1 MPESINVSVKASLQ
15 NATQLERQ
23 FSDVAKKAG
32 RNFKVD
38 LGSSAKDINA
48 LSQPLGRITGQADE
62 FTKSIEASNAR
73 VIAFGASVGIINGL
87 VQSFKGLVNVTIEV
101 EANLAKINSI
111 LNTNAAGLDSLKG
124 SIFQIAKETGQ
135 SFDIVSNAALELS
148 RQGLGA
154 EDVVKRLND
163 SLILSRLS
171 GLSAADAVS
180 GLTAA
185 VNSFSKAGLSTGDVL
200 NKISNAANKFA
211 VSERDLI
218 EGFKRSASVAEQ
230 AGVSI
235 DELGGII
242 TAVQQRTA
250 RGGAVIGNSFKTIFT
265 RIGRADNL
273 ELLRSVGVEVS
284 DLQGN
289 IKPATQLISGLAKQ
303 LEGLSDI
310 EVRSITEK
318 IGGGFQIAPLLAA
331 LADYNDAN
339 GVAVR
344 ATEAFANASDEAYK
358 KNIILNQT
366 LAAGINLTKVNI
378 EELANQFG
386 ELGLIDPFKDLLAG
400 LNLFI
405 DAIRGIGE
413 TISGSDLASSL
424 FKGFTESAIKIGIS
438 AVGAVVFILS
448 KKLATFGINS
458 FKTFLGLNKSA
469 KELENTQK
477 NIVSTLLQD
486 KDIRNSILKIENS
499 SLTSEEKRLKQAGL
513 ITLAVKEQLAGLEKV
528 NRISTNISKT
538 VLVNTKAIRKAQKNA
553 ESGSVGSSA
562 GGYIANAA
570 DGFLPINKEK
580 SDIAKGV
587 GKAPNSA
594 KTVIIDDFKFGAG
607 KTGTMVANDSEYIVR
622 DYAGGGDAIFN
633 RDMVEKFGVPEGAKQ
648 LNAAKGYIPNY
659 AGRGFGAAAAIA
671 KTGATNLEEF
681 EKSKFVKK
689 VPGRQAY
696 TFNDGTNTLKLNTS
710 QLINQSTGKFKAA
723 RNANVASKSGKTEF
737 DAAPTY
743 SIDTKKLG
751 GIALISPRFEGPKN
765 VADFDT
771 PPIKLSEISQFKD
784 DKTLSEDQLKKKI
797 NLTNVYATNT
807 PGGQDI
813 EGLTKGINSFFAE
826 GIVNLAG
833 DLYGGFF
840 DPASGG
846 QFSQALQKEL
856 KGKQILPPATEGNL
870 FEAASKVALNSFS
883 DISKVFDQSEQGRPF
898 DFQNSEAIQDVFGI
912 KALKGE
918 SKRGGETNFKGS
930 KQVRDVAKKV
940 FNDEDTKTK
949 ALSFV
954 RKNVLKPEKKNTKK
968 NSAGGY
974 IPNFANRKSPIDEAI
989 EREQQAGVPVNQIRI
1004 NQNGKLRNSKNPNG
1018 LAVTNTRD
1026 EPTGRIPRNAS
1037 LGYIPNFAAKTG
1049 TRNPLELIQAQSTLE
1064 SRGEGGG
1071 IEAKG
1076 IQKELD
1082 SLKGTLGDFN
1092 KSLDVI
1098 VKDTKDKVITQK
1110 EANEKIDELVKN
1122 LNGSSPEIKNL
1133 SKAGGKANKESLKT
1147 AAKERLVQRGGEG
1160 AREKAQEKSIQS
1172 FLAIGS
1178 AAFTAENTL
1187 KAFAETTEGAGKQ
1200 IAEAGAGA
1208 ARTVLIAQGIQAA
1221 GLDQKSLGKE
1231 QGESGLA
1238 FAKRFGDK
1246 QGESFG
1252 KSVELFGR
1260 KGAAASLRRGSG
1272 AGLIK
1277 QGSSKGIAKVFSLI
1291 GKAGPFVG
1299 KTVGLFS
1306 RLVPLIGPLVVGFQA
1321 VNSALKLFG
1330 FDLGGTITKFGTK
1343 ILESIGLIDSPAE
1356 KAAKSLEKF
1365 GDSLDQ
1371 NLLKGQGGQNT
1382 FAQTGTQILTQVN
1395 RREAELKD
1403 PKLKNIEDEDELRA
1417 ELFRKAQRG
1426 SGALNIS
1433 GINTSNLD
1441 INDDAIKSLI
1451 ETSQE
1456 NFTRGILNLVDD
1468 VKLTSADLTDA
1479 SQVQELVALVKGG
1492 VASEE
1497 IKKLEAAS
1505 SNLLKAQLT
1514 GDDKKIKDLVKQQRD
1529 LSKQVFDIV
1538 KAEKEELQDIVKLRA
1553 EILNIQIKGSLAESK
1568 IISSVKTRKE
1578 AELELQKISLNTSK
1592 NKQLELDL
1600 QLRSIKAQRE
1610 GAQEIN
1616 ALISKTILDNK
1627 KVKELL
1633 EGDQD
1638 KKIGQDRFLVIK
1650 ATIDEIAKLDLSE
1663 TKFSDDFAKPLEDAL
1678 LAFTGQET
1686 LSKEIVDNLKAQ
1698 IEQQQKTLQIQRAAE
1713 EVAQAQNAVYKD
1725 RIDII
1730 KEEERILQQSLNI
1743 QNQITKSRLEASNI
1757 AIDRSEKSTSRIF
1770 GGGQAPSVLDVVKS
1784 INANRKDE
1792 NNINIKRFDRL
1803 EKIQKDFL
1811 QTARDTGILNE
1822 KGIREA
1828 INNLTRPD
1836 ANGQVRQGPGEIQ
1849 ALSKLLNDE
1858 LTKQT
1863 AARQKFLKE
1872 TEDKNRS
1879 ILDQQTSN
1887 ASTFKTAINGL
1898 LDYLKK
1904 AEAEAKNNSP
1914 EGKKEKGNI
1923 EKSIKAINDERD
1935 AVFGKGFDLKVK
1947 KNVSPNATNI
1957 DKKIKENAEE
1967 FDRLTEKL
1975 KIYKKALDG
1984 TITLEEANKTISF
1997 KQLIREKGITNKGE
2011 ADASVTNFS
2020 EKLRTS
2026 KIALEKYDEA
2036 LKFLTFKAGGT
2047 ASDQR
2052 NSASKILRGGD
2063 ISAGSAAQ
2071 GRNVQRRINL
2081 LSDNI
2086 RQGAP
2091 TELLIK
2097 DAKELRDA
2105 EAKAIEGLKKELE
2118 LATLATQS
2126 FSENINTLG
2135 QNAPSA
2141 TTQASRQF
2149 TNIGSFLSGVVDGFS
2164 RLNVASENLTTR
2176 ITQLDSIINDTESTD
2191 DQKKAAKTQKENL
2204 EAQRKA
2210 LEAQRNQNVETNTVT
2225 ESLKSFSGILDFI
2238 KKAFDKIKGLFGF
2251 KTPPKA
2257 VEVTEDRT
2265 DFSGAGQ
2272 SEAITRRNETASDS
2286 DIQTQLDEI
2295 RLGAYYQL
2303 ELDLIE
2309 STSTAQ
2315 RRKLLREYDDRLEIF
2330 NLIKRQ
2336 EELLKKQSEG
2346 GLSREETG
2354 QLQELRKSISRK
2366 KNAPDKVTDR
2376 IVDALAIDG
2385 PEAVQN
2391 INDTLVKGAVDFRD
2405 ALIDGI
2411 EAAVVEGKDLK
2422 ETLRDAA
2429 TSFLREITRTNLKN
2443 AFGGI
2448 TSLLTGGSNT
2458 YGGAT
2463 TAPQT
2468 APTDPLVV
2476 GQRLQTDLLVS
2487 INRNTSDLTFSE
2499 SITGQDAG
2507 VFSPQFNPNGSVTGG
2522 FPSGSASGGTSSGG
2536 SGISNLFSN
2545 VGGAPSSAAGG
2556 APSGGS
2562 GIGSFIS
2569 KILGKIGGSGS
2580 GSAPGSS
2587 PGGAPSGGSG
2597 IGSFFSKIFGG
2608 GGGAPSSAGGAPGG
2622 ASGGSGIGSFFSKI
2636 FGGGGGASG
2645 AGSAGS
2651 AGGAGGASAL
2661 ASAGPIA
2668 AIIAAALAMGAI
2680 TKKLGGNPI
2689 LGALTGIGPGLGLSK
2704 LFPKFAEGGMI
2715 NGGSGS
2721 KDDVP
2726 ALLMG
2731 GEYVIKKNAVKKYG
2745 PNFMDKVN
2753 NGSLPKFASGGLV
2766 DPDKLP
2772 KQTGDGG
2779 YFIPGL
2785 RGYGKISGARAL
2797 KTFATQAFTSGA
2809 TDFIGSSEKSNA
2821 AFIDIEPESQRL
2833 TNFGRNAGTPLQN
2846 ATRVAKGEAFDTALQ
2861 DDELRR
2867 QIKLEE
2873 ERKKEEFKKALIN
2886 MAISAVVKA
2895 GTSAAMAGSQN
2906 AAGPQA
2912 GGFEGVSN
2920 PNQTAPLQ
2928 AIPTT
2933 SASGTTVGGG
2943 GGFWNGVKSFF
2954 TGSQIPGGGTQK
2966 FGGIGNILNG
2976 RGFTTQDNLSSY
2988 FDKNPSNP
2996 AVNAFF
3002 NSGEYINTS
3011 GKVNFKPFSRVL
3023 SSSVSEGLQ
3032 SLPSRNNDE
3041 LNAIEELKR
3050 RQNINLSSIYG
3061 SDNNSLLGGKKA
3073 TGGRV
3078 RDAAGI
3084 DSVPTMLSGGEFVV
3098 NSAAANRIGQSS
3110 LDRINSGDVSETS
3123 DSNNTELIEKV
3134 DELIKATKESSGEI
3148 NITVNSDGSESNSSN
3163 GVSDEDEKLNLAQ
3176 MIKSQVLMVIN
3187 DEKRMG
3193 GRLRGGV

>member
-73 VIAFGASVGIINGL
+73 VLAFGASVGIINGL

-135 SFDIVSNAALELS
+135 SFDVVSNAALELS

-284 DLQGN
+284 DLEGN
-289 IKPATQLISGLAKQ
+289 IKPATQLIQGLAKQ
-303 LEGLSDI
+303 LENLSDI

-318 IGGGFQIAPLLAA
+318 IGGGFQIAPLLAS
-331 LADYNDAN
+331 LADYSDAN
-339 GVAVR
+339 GVAIR

-386 ELGLIDPFKDLLAG
+386 ELGIIDPFKELLSG
-400 LNLFI
+400 LNTFI
-405 DAIRGIGE
+405 DALRGLGE
-413 TISGSDLASSL
+413 RISGNDIASSL
-424 FKGFTESAIKIGIS
+424 FKGFADSAIKIGLAAIGS
-438 AVGAVVFILS
+438 VIFVLG
-448 KKLATFGINS
+448 KKLASFGIGS

-538 VLVNTKAIRKAQKNA
+538 VLGNTKAIRKAQINKG
-553 ESGSVGSSA
+553 SGA
-562 GGYIANAA
+562 GGYVANAA

-580 SDIAKGV
+580 SDISKGV

-659 AGRGFGAAAAIA
+659 AARGFGAAAAIA

-696 TFNDGTNTLKLNTS
+696 TFDDGTNTLKLNTS
-710 QLINQSTGKFKAA
+710 QLVNQSTGKFKAA
-723 RNANVASKSGKTEF
+723 RNANAASKSGKAEF
-737 DAAPTY
+737 DSSKTY

-771 PPIKLSEISQFKD
+771 PPIKLADISQFKD

-856 KGKQILPPATEGNL
+856 KGKQILPSATEGNL

-954 RKNVLKPEKKNTKK
+954 RKNILNPDQKKTKK
-968 NSAGGY
+968 SSAGGY

-1018 LAVTNTRD
+1018 LAVTNTKD

-1064 SRGEGGG
+1064 SKGQGGG
-1071 IEAKG
+1071 IEAQG

-1160 AREKAQEKSIQS
+1160 AREKAQEKSLQS

-1178 AAFTAENTL
+1178 AAFTAESTL

-1231 QGESGLA
+1231 EGESGLA

-1246 QGESFG
+1246 QGASFG

-1272 AGLIK
+1272 ANLIT

-1291 GKAGPFVG
+1291 GKAGPFIG

-1382 FAQTGTQILTQVN
+1382 FSQTGTQILTQVN

-1468 VKLTSADLTDA
+1468 VKLTSADLTDE
-1479 SQVQELVALVKGG
+1479 SQVKELVALVKGG

-1505 SNLLKAQLT
+1505 ANLLKAQLT

-1553 EILNIQIKGSLAESK
+1553 EILNIQLKGSLAESK

-1887 ASTFKTAINGL
+1887 ASTFKTAINSL
-1898 LDYLKK
+1898 LEYLKK
-1904 AEAEAKNNSP
+1904 AEAEAKKNSP
-1914 EGKKEKGNI
+1914 EEKEKRKLLKQEAQTPALEL
-1923 EKSIKAINDERD
+1923 EKIRGRGLDLIKERNKISSRKVDNSQFGATTRTIDLESINKKISENAKEFKALNDTVELYKKAIAGTITIEEARQKIALKERGSTTRIEAFDATVILNQRIAQSNDSLEAFDAVIKKVSSGASRFEFKPLLNSSKLRDGEVFSQRPKANVELDSSLNLFNDE
-1935 AVFGKGFDLKVK
+1935 K
-1947 KNVSPNATNI
+1947 
-1957 DKKIKENAEE
+1957 
-1967 FDRLTEKL
+1967 EKL
-1975 KIYKKALDG
+1975 KILNGLRAEELAL
-1984 TITLEEANKTISF
+1984 
-1997 KQLIREKGITNKGE
+1997 Q
-2011 ADASVTNFS
+2011 
-2020 EKLRTS
+2020 EKLR
-2026 KIALEKYDEA
+2026 IQLE
-2036 LKFLTFKAGGT
+2036 T
-2047 ASDQR
+2047 AKETVS
-2052 NSASKILRGGD
+2052 SFGD
-2063 ISAGSAAQ
+2063 IVSNP
-2071 GRNVQRRINL
+2071 NVQN
-2081 LSDNI
+2081 
-2086 RQGAP
+2086 RQDP
-2091 TELLIK
+2091 I
-2097 DAKELRDA
+2097 
-2105 EAKAIEGLKKELE
+2105 
-2118 LATLATQS
+2118 
-2126 FSENINTLG
+2126 
-2135 QNAPSA
+2135 
-2141 TTQASRQF
+2141 TQASRQF

-2191 DQKKAAKTQKENL
+2191 DQKKEAKAQKENL
-2204 EAQRKA
+2204 EAQRKS

-2257 VEVTEDRT
+2257 VEATEDRT

-2272 SEAITRRNETASDS
+2272 SEAITRRNETPSDS

-2354 QLQELRKSISRK
+2354 QLQELRKDISRK

-2487 INRNTSDLTFSE
+2487 INRNTSDLTFADSL
-2499 SITGQDAG
+2499 TDQTAG

-2536 SGISNLFSN
+2536 SGINNLFSN
-2545 VGGAPSSAAGG
+2545 GGGSPSGAAGG

-2622 ASGGSGIGSFFSKI
+2622 SGIGSFFSKI

-2645 AGSAGS
+2645 AGSAAS
-2651 AGGAGGASAL
+2651 AGGAGGAGAL

-2668 AIIAAALAMGAI
+2668 AIIAAAVAMGAI

-2689 LGALTGIGPGLGLSK
+2689 LGALGGVGGGLILSK
-2704 LFPKFAEGGMI
+2704 IFPKFAEGGMI

-2785 RGYGKISGARAL
+2785 RGNGKISGAKAL

-2833 TNFGRNAGTPLQN
+2833 TNFGRTAGTPLQN

-2873 ERKKEEFKKALIN
+2873 KRKKEEFKKALIN
-2886 MAISAVVKA
+2886 MAISAVVSA
-2895 GTSAAMAGSQN
+2895 GTSAAQAGISN

-2912 GGFEGVSN
+2912 GGFAGVSN

-3002 NSGEYINTS
+3002 SSGEYINSS

-3032 SLPSRNNDE
+3032 SLPTRNVDE
-3041 LNAIEELKR
+3041 LNVIEELKR
-3050 RQNINLSSIYG
+3050 RQNINLSSIYRDG
-3061 SDNNSLLGGKKA
+3061 GSLLPEKKA

-3148 NITVNSDGSESNSSN
+3148 NITVNGDGSESNSSN

>member
-73 VIAFGASVGIINGL
+73 VLAFGASVGIINGL

-111 LNTNAAGLDSLKG
+111 LNTNAEGLDSLKG

-135 SFDIVSNAALELS
+135 SFDVVSNAALELS
-148 RQGLGA
+148 RQGLGT

-273 ELLRSVGVEVS
+273 ELLRSVGVEVT
-284 DLQGN
+284 DLQGK
-289 IKPATQLISGLAKQ
+289 IKPATQLIAGLAKQ
-303 LEGLSDI
+303 LDGLSDV

-331 LADYNDAN
+331 LADYNSQSS
-339 GVAVR
+339 VAVA
-344 ATEAFANASDEAYK
+344 ATESFANASDEAYK

-378 EELANQFG
+378 EELASQFG
-386 ELGLIDPFKDLLAG
+386 ELGIIDPFKELLSG
-400 LNLFI
+400 LNGFI
-405 DAIRGIGE
+405 DALRGLGE
-413 TISGSDLASSL
+413 RISGSDLASSL
-424 FKGFTESAIKIGIS
+424 FKGFADSAIKIGL
-438 AVGAVVFILS
+438 AAVVAVIFVLS
-448 KKLATFGINS
+448 KKLASFGIDS
-458 FKTFLGLNKSA
+458 FKTFLGLNKFA

-486 KDIRNSILKIENS
+486 KDIRNAILKIENS
-499 SLTSEEKRLKQAGL
+499 SLTSEEKRLKQAEL
-513 ITLAVKEQLAGLEKV
+513 ITLAVKEQLASLEKV
-528 NRISTNISKT
+528 NKISTNISKT
-538 VLVNTKAIRKAQKNA
+538 VLGNTKSFRNAQTKTVSTGA
-553 ESGSVGSSA
+553 TGA
-562 GGYIANAA
+562 GGYVANAA

-580 SDIAKGV
+580 SDISKGV

-648 LNAAKGYIPNY
+648 LNAARGYIPNY
-659 AGRGFGAAAAIA
+659 AGGFGVAQAIA

-681 EKSKFVKK
+681 EKSTFVKK
-689 VPGRQAY
+689 IPGRRAY
-696 TFNDGTNTLKLNTS
+696 EFNDGTNTKEFNTS
-710 QLINQSTGKFKAA
+710 QLFNQTTGKFKVA
-723 RNANVASKSGKTEF
+723 RNANAASKSGKAEF
-737 DAAPTY
+737 DSAKTY

-751 GIALISPRFEGPKN
+751 GIALISPRFEGPRN

-771 PPIKLSEISQFKD
+771 PPIKLADISQFKD
-784 DKTLSEDQLKKKI
+784 DKTLSEEQLKKKI
-797 NLTNVYATNT
+797 NLTNLYATNT

-856 KGKQILPPATEGNL
+856 KGKQILPSATEGNL

-898 DFQNSEAIQDVFGI
+898 DFQNSEAIQDIFGI

-954 RKNVLKPEKKNTKK
+954 RKNILNPDQKKTKK
-968 NSAGGY
+968 SSAGGY

-1064 SRGEGGG
+1064 SRGQGGG
-1071 IEAKG
+1071 IEAQG

-1160 AREKAQEKSIQS
+1160 AAEKTQEKSLQS
-1172 FLAIGS
+1172 FLVLGS
-1178 AAFTAENTL
+1178 AAFTTASTL
-1187 KAFAETTEGAGKQ
+1187 QAFAETAEGAGKQ
-1200 IAEAGAGA
+1200 LAEAGAGA
-1208 ARTVLIAQGIQAA
+1208 ARTVLLIQGIQSL

-1231 QGESGLA
+1231 KGESSTD
-1238 FAKRFGDK
+1238 FIKRFGNE
-1246 QGESFG
+1246 QGKSFG
-1252 KSVELFGR
+1252 KTVELFGR

-1272 AGLIK
+1272 ADAFTK
-1277 QGSSKGIAKVFSLI
+1277 TSSKGIAKVFSLI

-1330 FDLGGTITKFGTK
+1330 FDLGGFFTKLGTK
-1343 ILESIGLIDSPAE
+1343 LLEKLGVIDSPAE

-1382 FAQTGTQILTQVN
+1382 FAQTGTQILTQVS

-1403 PKLKNIEDEDELRA
+1403 PKLKNIEDPEKLRA

-1426 SGALNIS
+1426 SGALDIS

-1441 INDDAIKSLI
+1441 IDDGAIKSLV

-1479 SQVQELVALVKGG
+1479 SQVKELVDLVKGG

-1505 SNLLKAQLT
+1505 ADLLKAQLT
-1514 GDDKKIKDLVKQQRD
+1514 GDDKKIKELVKQQRD

-1538 KAEKEELQDIVKLRA
+1538 KAEKEELEDIVKLRA
-1553 EILNIQIKGSLAESK
+1553 EILNIQIKGALAESK

-1663 TKFSDDFAKPLEDAL
+1663 TGFSDDFAKPLEAAL

-1725 RIDII
+1725 RVDII
-1730 KEEERILQQSLNI
+1730 KEEERILQQSLNT

-1784 INANRKDE
+1784 TNARRKEE

-1803 EKIQKDFL
+1803 ENIQKDFL

-1836 ANGQVRQGPGEIQ
+1836 ADGQVRQGPGEIQ
-1849 ALSKLLNDE
+1849 ALSELLNNE

-1863 AARQKFLKE
+1863 AARQKFLE
-1872 TEDKNRS
+1872 DTENKNRE
-1879 ILDQQTSN
+1879 ILNQQTNN
-1887 ASTFKTAINGL
+1887 ASTFSTAINKL
-1898 LDYLKK
+1898 LEYLKK
-1904 AEAEAKNNSP
+1904 AETEAKENSP
-1914 EGKKEKGNI
+1914 EEKEKRKLLKQEAQTPALEL
-1923 EKSIKAINDERD
+1923 EKIRGRGLDLIKERNKISSRKVDNSQFGATTRTIDLESIN
-1935 AVFGKGFDLKVK
+1935 K
-1947 KNVSPNATNI
+1947 KISENAKEFEALNATV
-1957 DKKIKENAEE
+1957 E
-1967 FDRLTEKL
+1967 L
-1975 KIYKKALDG
+1975 YKKAIAG
-1984 TITLEEANKTISF
+1984 TITIEEARQKLFLAEGGNEVKAKKDLADLSQRLAQSAVAVQGFSSAIESVTEDSSASNFRNNFDAGRLGDFPTPAETNLRSGEVFRANPNAGDGVDIIGAES
-1997 KQLIREKGITNKGE
+1997 EKGERLKLLNKLRQE
-2011 ADASVTNFS
+2011 EIVLQ
-2020 EKLRTS
+2020 EKLR
-2026 KIALEKYDEA
+2026 IELEKTKQI
-2036 LKFLTFKAGGT
+2036 LSTFGPNANPQNTQAG
-2047 ASDQR
+2047 
-2052 NSASKILRGGD
+2052 
-2063 ISAGSAAQ
+2063 ISSP
-2071 GRNVQRRINL
+2071 
-2081 LSDNI
+2081 D
-2086 RQGAP
+2086 RQDP
-2091 TELLIK
+2091 I
-2097 DAKELRDA
+2097 
-2105 EAKAIEGLKKELE
+2105 
-2118 LATLATQS
+2118 TQS
-2126 FSENINTLG
+2126 
-2135 QNAPSA
+2135 
-2141 TTQASRQF
+2141 SRQF
-2149 TNIGSFLSGVVDGFS
+2149 SSIGSFVSGVVDGFS
-2164 RLNVASENLTTR
+2164 RLNVASKNLTTR
-2176 ITQLDSIINDTESTD
+2176 ITQLDSVINDTESTD
-2191 DQKKAAKTQKENL
+2191 DQKKAAKVEKEKLETQ
-2204 EAQRKA
+2204 RTA
-2210 LEAQRNQNVETNTVT
+2210 LEAQRNQNTETNTAI

-2238 KKAFDKIKGLFGF
+2238 KKAFNKIKSFFGF
-2251 KTPPKA
+2251 GSETQTPIQPR
-2257 VEVTEDRT
+2257 TE
-2265 DFSGAGQ
+2265 FSGAA
-2272 SEAITRRNETASDS
+2272 ETEDITRRNEGLSDV
-2286 DIQTQLDEI
+2286 DIQTQLDQQ

-2315 RRKLLREYDDRLEIF
+2315 RRKLQREYDDRLLIF
-2330 NLIKRQ
+2330 DLLQKSKALTEQ
-2336 EELLKKQSEG
+2336 ESKGTLTKEG
-2346 GLSREETG
+2346 RDE
-2354 QLQELRKSISRK
+2354 LQELRKQIAAQ
-2366 KNAPDKVTDR
+2366 KNKPEKVTER
-2376 IVDALAIDG
+2376 ILDELSVDG

-2391 INDTLVKGAVDFRD
+2391 INNTLVKGAVDFTD
-2405 ALIDGI
+2405 AIVNGI
-2411 EAAVVEGKDLK
+2411 EAAIVEGKDLK

-2429 TSFLREITRTNLKN
+2429 TSFLKELTRTNLKN
-2443 AFGGI
+2443 AIGGI
-2448 TSLLTGGSNT
+2448 ANIIGG
-2458 YGGAT
+2458 GG
-2463 TAPQT
+2463 
-2468 APTDPLVV
+2468 
-2476 GQRLQTDLLVS
+2476 GQGNAFV
-2487 INRNTSDLTFSE
+2487 NAFS
-2499 SITGQDAG
+2499 AG
-2507 VFSPQFNPNGSVTGG
+2507 GY
-2522 FPSGSASGGTSSGG
+2522 SSGG
-2536 SGISNLFSN
+2536 SVS
-2545 VGGAPSSAAGG
+2545 
-2556 APSGGS
+2556 
-2562 GIGSFIS
+2562 
-2569 KILGKIGGSGS
+2569 
-2580 GSAPGSS
+2580 
-2587 PGGAPSGGSG
+2587 
-2597 IGSFFSKIFGG
+2597 
-2608 GGGAPSSAGGAPGG
+2608 
-2622 ASGGSGIGSFFSKI
+2622 
-2636 FGGGGGASG
+2636 
-2645 AGSAGS
+2645 
-2651 AGGAGGASAL
+2651 
-2661 ASAGPIA
+2661 
-2668 AIIAAALAMGAI
+2668 
-2680 TKKLGGNPI
+2680 
-2689 LGALTGIGPGLGLSK
+2689 
-2704 LFPKFAEGGMI
+2704 
-2715 NGGSGS
+2715 GGSGS

-2726 ALLMG
+2726 ALLMS
-2731 GEYVIKKNAVKKYG
+2731 GEYVVKKKSVEKYG
-2745 PNFMDKVN
+2745 TKLLDDINSGNIGQFAEGGIVDRDKI
-2753 NGSLPKFASGGLV
+2753 PT
-2766 DPDKLP
+2766 
-2772 KQTGDGG
+2772 QTGTGN
-2779 YFIPGL
+2779 YFAPGL
-2785 RGYGKISGARAL
+2785 RGSGKISGAEAL
-2797 KTFATQAFTSGA
+2797 RNFATQGFTNGA
-2809 TDFIGSSEKSNA
+2809 TDFIGGDQKSNA
-2821 AFIDIEPESQRL
+2821 AFIDLEPESLRL
-2833 TNFGRNAGTPLQN
+2833 TNFGRKAGTPIQL
-2846 ATRVAKGEAFDTALQ
+2846 ATQDAKRQAFDLAIR
-2861 DDELRR
+2861 DDDLRA
-2867 QIKLEE
+2867 QIDAENK
-2873 ERKKEEFKKALIN
+2873 RAKEEFKKAIISTVASAVISYGVN
-2886 MAISAVVKA
+2886 VAATGAQNAISGA
-2895 GTSAAMAGSQN
+2895 TQQAAASGETLSAGSKFWTGVRGAFGGGTLNGGGEQTYGGLTN
-2906 AAGPQA
+2906 FFNNRGTVNQQGLGNYFLKNSTSPAAIDFFKSGEFTSNS
-2912 GGFEGVSN
+2912 GKYGFTAKN
-2920 PNQTAPLQ
+2920 PAVQ
-2928 AIPTT
+2928 AIID
-2933 SASGTTVGGG
+2933 GR
-2943 GGFWNGVKSFF
+2943 
-2954 TGSQIPGGGTQK
+2954 GSQISGDKTLSTSRNQA
-2966 FGGIGNILNG
+2966 I
-2976 RGFTTQDNLSSY
+2976 LSSIKASQV
-2988 FDKNPSNP
+2988 DQLSIDALKASSD
-2996 AVNAFF
+2996 
-3002 NSGEYINTS
+3002 NSIRKYS
-3011 GKVNFKPFSRVL
+3011 AGKV
-3023 SSSVSEGLQ
+3023 SSPVYGEGAALE
-3032 SLPSRNNDE
+3032 STLPSRNSD
-3041 LNAIEELKR
+3041 IEK
-3050 RQNINLSSIYG
+3050 
-3061 SDNNSLLGGKKA
+3061 SLYQKIQDYFFSLAASGNGGLLPPKGFA

-3078 RDAAGI
+3078 QDAPGI
-3084 DSVPTMLSGGEFVV
+3084 DTVPTMLSGGEFVV
-3098 NSAAANRIGQSS
+3098 NSSAASRLGQSS
-3110 LDRINSGDVSETS
+3110 LEKLNAGDSSSVEPENQEEVIDR
-3123 DSNNTELIEKV
+3123 L
-3134 DELIKATKESSGEI
+3134 DELIKATKESTGAI
-3148 NITVNSDGSESNSSN
+3148 TITVNSDGSNSEEKST
-3163 GVSDEDEKLNLAQ
+3163 GSQEEDDNIKIAKL
-3176 MIKSQVLMVIN
+3176 IRDQVLKVIN
-3187 DEKRMG
+3187 EEKRLG
-3193 GRLRGGV
+3193 GTLRRGV

>member
-73 VIAFGASVGIINGL
+73 VLAFGASVGIINGL

-111 LNTNAAGLDSLKG
+111 LNTNAEGLDSLKG

-135 SFDIVSNAALELS
+135 SFDVVSNAALELS

-273 ELLRSVGVEVS
+273 ELLRSVGVEVT
-284 DLQGN
+284 DLQGK
-289 IKPATQLISGLAKQ
+289 IKPATQLIAGLAKQ
-303 LEGLSDI
+303 LDGLSDV

-331 LADYNDAN
+331 LSDYSSETS
-339 GVAVR
+339 VAVA
-344 ATEAFANASDEAYK
+344 ATESFRNATDEAYK

-366 LAAGINLTKVNI
+366 LAAGINFTKVNV
-378 EELANQFG
+378 EQLANEFG
-386 ELGLIDPFKDLLAG
+386 ELGIIDPFKELLAG
-400 LNLFI
+400 LNGFI
-405 DAIRGIGE
+405 DALRGLGE
-413 TISGSDLASSL
+413 RISGSDLASSL
-424 FKGFTESAIKIGIS
+424 FKGFADSAIKIGL
-438 AVGAVVFILS
+438 AAVVAVIFVLS
-448 KKLATFGINS
+448 KKLASFGIDS
-458 FKTFLGLNKSA
+458 FKTFLGLNKFA

-486 KDIRNSILKIENS
+486 KDIRTAILKIENS
-499 SLTSEEKRLKQAGL
+499 SLTSEEKRLKQADL
-513 ITLAVKEQLAGLEKV
+513 ITLAVKEQLASLEKV
-528 NRISTNISKT
+528 NKISTNISKT
-538 VLVNTKAIRKAQKNA
+538 VLGNTKSFRNAQTKTV
-553 ESGSVGSSA
+553 STSA
-562 GGYIANAA
+562 GGYVANAA

-580 SDIAKGV
+580 SDISKGV

-648 LNAAKGYIPNY
+648 LNAARGYIPNY
-659 AGRGFGAAAAIA
+659 AGGFGSAQAIA
-671 KTGATNLEEF
+671 ETGATNLEEF

-696 TFNDGTNTLKLNTS
+696 EFNDGTNKLKINTS
-710 QLINQSTGKFKAA
+710 QLFNQTTGKFKAA
-723 RNANVASKSGKTEF
+723 RNANAAIDSGKQDL

-771 PPIKLSEISQFKD
+771 PPIKLADISQFKD
-784 DKTLSEDQLKKKI
+784 DKTLSEEQLKKKI
-797 NLTNVYATNT
+797 NLTNIYATNT

-856 KGKQILPPATEGNL
+856 KGKQILPSATEGNL

-898 DFQNSEAIQDVFGI
+898 DFQNSEAIQDIFGI

-954 RKNVLKPEKKNTKK
+954 RKNVLNPDQKKTKK

-1064 SRGEGGG
+1064 SRGQGGG
-1071 IEAKG
+1071 IEAQG

-1133 SKAGGKANKESLKT
+1133 SKAGGKANKESLGT

-1160 AREKAQEKSIQS
+1160 AAEKTQEKSLQS
-1172 FLAIGS
+1172 FLVLGS
-1178 AAFTAENTL
+1178 AAFTTASTL
-1187 KAFAETTEGAGKQ
+1187 QAFAETAEGAGKQ
-1200 IAEAGAGA
+1200 LAEAGAGA
-1208 ARTVLIAQGIQAA
+1208 ARTVLLIQGIQSL

-1231 QGESGLA
+1231 KGESSTD
-1238 FAKRFGDK
+1238 FIKRFGNE
-1246 QGESFG
+1246 QGKSFG
-1252 KSVELFGR
+1252 KTVELFGR
-1260 KGAAASLRRGSG
+1260 KGAASSLRRGSG
-1272 AGLIK
+1272 ADVFTK
-1277 QGSSKGIAKVFSLI
+1277 TSSKGIASVFSLI
-1291 GKAGPFVG
+1291 GKAGPGIG
-1299 KTVGLFS
+1299 KAVGLFS

-1330 FDLGGTITKFGTK
+1330 FDLGGFFTKLGTK
-1343 ILESIGLIDSPAE
+1343 LLEKLGVIDSPAE

-1382 FAQTGTQILTQVN
+1382 FAQTGTQILTQVS

-1403 PKLKNIEDEDELRA
+1403 PKLKNIEDPEKLRE

-1426 SGALNIS
+1426 SGALDIS

-1441 INDDAIKSLI
+1441 INDDAIKSLV

-1479 SQVQELVALVKGG
+1479 SQVKELVALVKGG

-1505 SNLLKAQLT
+1505 ADLLKAQLT
-1514 GDDKKIKDLVKQQRD
+1514 GDDKKIRELVKQQRD

-1538 KAEKEELQDIVKLRA
+1538 KAEKEELEDIVKLRT
-1553 EILNIQIKGSLAESK
+1553 EILNIQIKGALAESK

-1663 TKFSDDFAKPLEDAL
+1663 TGFSDDFAKPLEAAL

-1686 LSKEIVDNLKAQ
+1686 VSKEIVDNLKAQ

-1725 RIDII
+1725 RVDII
-1730 KEEERILQQSLNI
+1730 KEEERILQQSLNT

-1770 GGGQAPSVLDVVKS
+1770 GGGEAPSVLDVVKS
-1784 INANRKDE
+1784 TNARRKEE

-1887 ASTFKTAINGL
+1887 ASTFKTAINKL
-1898 LDYLKK
+1898 LEYLKK
-1904 AEAEAKNNSP
+1904 AETEAKENSP
-1914 EGKKEKGNI
+1914 EEKEKRKLFKQEAQTPALEL
-1923 EKSIKAINDERD
+1923 EKIRGRGLDLIKERNKISSRKVDNSQFGATTRIIDLESINKKISENAKQFEQLNDTVELYKKAIAGTITIEEARQKIALKERGSTTGGSAVGAAVILNQRIAKSNDSLEAFD
-1935 AVFGKGFDLKVK
+1935 AVIKKVSSGASRFEFK
-1947 KNVSPNATNI
+1947 PLLNSSKLRGGEVFSQRPKANVELDSSLNLFN
-1957 DKKIKENAEE
+1957 DQK
-1967 FDRLTEKL
+1967 EKL
-1975 KIYKKALDG
+1975 KILNGLRAEELAL
-1984 TITLEEANKTISF
+1984 
-1997 KQLIREKGITNKGE
+1997 Q
-2011 ADASVTNFS
+2011 
-2020 EKLRTS
+2020 EKLRLQ
-2026 KIALEKYDEA
+2026 LEKA
-2036 LKFLTFKAGGT
+2036 KAT
-2047 ASDQR
+2047 
-2052 NSASKILRGGD
+2052 
-2063 ISAGSAAQ
+2063 ISSFGNIGSNP
-2071 GRNVQRRINL
+2071 NVQ
-2081 LSDNI
+2081 NI
-2086 RQGAP
+2086 QAASSNPDRQDP
-2091 TELLIK
+2091 I
-2097 DAKELRDA
+2097 
-2105 EAKAIEGLKKELE
+2105 
-2118 LATLATQS
+2118 
-2126 FSENINTLG
+2126 
-2135 QNAPSA
+2135 
-2141 TTQASRQF
+2141 TQASRQF
-2149 TNIGSFLSGVVDGFS
+2149 SSIGSLVSGVVDGFS

-2176 ITQLDSIINDTESTD
+2176 ITQLDSVINDTESTD
-2191 DQKKAAKTQKENL
+2191 DQKKAAKVEKEKL
-2204 EAQRKA
+2204 EAQRTA
-2210 LEAQRNQNVETNTVT
+2210 LEAQRNQNTETNTVI

-2238 KKAFDKIKGLFGF
+2238 KKAFNKIKSFFGF
-2251 KTPPKA
+2251 GSETQTPIQPR
-2257 VEVTEDRT
+2257 TE
-2265 DFSGAGQ
+2265 FSGAA
-2272 SEAITRRNETASDS
+2272 ETEDITRRNEGLSDV
-2286 DIQTQLDEI
+2286 DIQTQLDQQ
-2295 RLGAYYQL
+2295 RLGSYYQL

-2315 RRKLLREYDDRLEIF
+2315 RRKLKREYDDRLLIF
-2330 NLIKRQ
+2330 DLLQKSKALIEQ
-2336 EELLKKQSEG
+2336 ESKGTLTKEG
-2346 GLSREETG
+2346 RDE
-2354 QLQELRKSISRK
+2354 LQELRKQIAAQ
-2366 KNAPDKVTDR
+2366 KNKPEKVTDR

-2405 ALIDGI
+2405 ALINGI
-2411 EAAVVEGKDLK
+2411 EAAIVEGKDLK

-2463 TAPQT
+2463 TAP
-2468 APTDPLVV
+2468 PY
-2476 GQRLQTDLLVS
+2476 
-2487 INRNTSDLTFSE
+2487 
-2499 SITGQDAG
+2499 
-2507 VFSPQFNPNGSVTGG
+2507 
-2522 FPSGSASGGTSSGG
+2522 
-2536 SGISNLFSN
+2536 
-2545 VGGAPSSAAGG
+2545 
-2556 APSGGS
+2556 
-2562 GIGSFIS
+2562 
-2569 KILGKIGGSGS
+2569 
-2580 GSAPGSS
+2580 
-2587 PGGAPSGGSG
+2587 
-2597 IGSFFSKIFGG
+2597 
-2608 GGGAPSSAGGAPGG
+2608 
-2622 ASGGSGIGSFFSKI
+2622 
-2636 FGGGGGASG
+2636 
-2645 AGSAGS
+2645 
-2651 AGGAGGASAL
+2651 
-2661 ASAGPIA
+2661 
-2668 AIIAAALAMGAI
+2668 
-2680 TKKLGGNPI
+2680 
-2689 LGALTGIGPGLGLSK
+2689 
-2704 LFPKFAEGGMI
+2704 AEGGRVT
-2715 NGGSGS
+2715 GGSGS

-2726 ALLMG
+2726 AMLMG

-2745 PNFMDKVN
+2745 PNFMDRVN

-2772 KQTGDGG
+2772 TQTGDGG

-2785 RGYGKISGARAL
+2785 RGNGKISGASAL

-2846 ATRVAKGEAFDTALQ
+2846 ATRVAKGEAFDAALQ

-2873 ERKKEEFKKALIN
+2873 KRKKEEFKKALIN
-2886 MAISAVVKA
+2886 MAISAVVSA
-2895 GTSAAMAGSQN
+2895 GTSAAVAGISN

-2912 GGFEGVSN
+2912 GGFAGVSN
-2920 PNQTAPLQ
+2920 PNQTAPLK

-2988 FDKNPSNP
+2988 FDKNPSSP
-2996 AVNAFF
+2996 ATNAFF
-3002 NSGEYINTS
+3002 SSGEYINTS

-3041 LNAIEELKR
+3041 FNAIEELKR

-3123 DSNNTELIEKV
+3123 GSNNTELIEKV

-3163 GVSDEDEKLNLAQ
+3163 GVSGEDEKLNLAQ